1 MIRRI
6 VSIFVAVLGL
16 SLLFACSPSDDDS
29 SDKSQTPARATVR
42 LTVPEGYTAYQIAVL
57 LEEKGVCSKE
67 DFLEAVNNPS
77 ENIFSDEIENAQE
90 RPFLLEGYL
99 FPDTYDFY
107 VGESAQAALGR
118 FLSNMSKKLKPEDYE
133 RAEELGYTMDE
144 IITIASLIQEEAGRP
159 AQDAKVASVIYNRL
173 NSKDFPRLQLNV
185 SFEYLDKSVEP
196 IFPQAR
202 ENYDE
207 LYNTYKRQGLP
218 AGPIA
223 NPGRSCIEAA
233 LHPAETDYYFF
244 LTDKDMNYYYSKT
257 KAEHDSL
264 WAQYKH

>member
-1 MIRRI
+1 MIKRI
-6 VSIFVAVLGL
+6 VSICVAALGL
-16 SLLFACSPSDDDS
+16 SLLFACSRQTAKEPAGGQTSDP
-29 SDKSQTPARATVR
+29 TTVR
-42 LTVPEGYTAYQIAVL
+42 VTVPEGYTAYEIAVL
-57 LEEKGVCSKE
+57 LEEKGVCPKD
-67 DFLEAVNNPS
+67 DFIAAINESGEQDYYPV
-77 ENIFSDEIENAQE
+77 IENPGE
-90 RPFLLEGYL
+90 RPFLYEGYI

-107 VGESAQAALGR
+107 IGESAKSALGR
-118 FLSNMSKKLKPEDYE
+118 FLKNMQNKLAVEDYE
-133 RAEELGYTMDE
+133 RAAELGYSMDE
-144 IITIASLIQEEAGRP
+144 IITIASLVQEEAGRP

-185 SFEYLDKSVEP
+185 TFEYLDKSVEP

-223 NPGRSCIEAA
+223 NPGRACIEAA
-233 LHPAETDYYFF
+233 LYPAESDYYFF

-264 WAQYKH
+264 WAIHRH